1 MRRPSLR
8 LRSELWH
15 DSGFVRLWTANAVS
29 QLGSQVTLLALPL
42 TALYLLHAGPLG
54 VSLLT
59 SFAVLPFLLFSLPA
73 GVWVDRLR
81 RRPLMVLADLGR
93 AAAMASIPLAFWL
106 GQLTLAQLYVVA
118 AVHGLLSVV
127 FDVSYLSFLPTLVS
141 RERLGE
147 ANAKLLGTQSLMQL
161 AGPTLAGGLVAGVGA
176 AVAVLADAASFVASA
191 GFVTAIRG
199 REERPEPTRTRART
213 ELLEGLRYVFGQP
226 YLRILTTWISLGGLF
241 SSAFFALLVV
251 YFVRGLHLG
260 PATIGWL
267 LAVVNVGFVAA
278 ALLNGRIVARLG
290 VGRAIAWGG
299 LLSPLLLLAIPL
311 APRSNP
317 LPLLAASG
325 VAGTF
330 LGFLMNVNQ
339 LTLRQA
345 VTPNR
350 LLGRM
355 NSVARFMYWGAR
367 PLGSALGGVAA
378 EQIGLRETLL
388 LAAVGSAVTSIPIFL
403 SPIRALRAFPAPPP
417 DQALSVEPL
426 AAVRSTVSSDARAA
440 GDGGLAPQPE

>member
-1 MRRPSLR
+1 MHRPSLR
-8 LRSELWH
+8 PRSELWR
-15 DSGFVRLWTANAVS
+15 DPGFVRLWGANAVS

-42 TALYLLHAGPLG
+42 TALYVLHAGPLG

-81 RRPLMVLADLGR
+81 RRPLMIAADFGR
-93 AAAMASIPLAFWL
+93 AAVIASIPLAYWL
-106 GQLTLAQLYVVA
+106 GHLTLAQLYVVA
-118 AVHGLLSVV
+118 AIHGLLSVF
-127 FDVSYLSFLPTLVS
+127 FDVAYLSLLPMLVG

-147 ANAKLLGTQSLMQL
+147 ANAKLLGIQSLMQL
-161 AGPTLAGGLVAGVGA
+161 AGPTLAGGLVAAFGA
-176 AVAVLADAASFVASA
+176 AVAVLADAISFLLSG

-199 REERPEPTRTRART
+199 REPRSVPAGTRART

-226 YLRILTTWISLGGLF
+226 YLRILTTWISLGAFF
-241 SSAFFALLVV
+241 SSAFFALFIV
-251 YFVRGLHLG
+251 YLVRGLHLG

-267 LAVVNVGFVAA
+267 MAVVNLGFIAA
-278 ALLNGRIVARLG
+278 AFLNGRIVARFG

-355 NSVARFMYWGAR
+355 NSVARFMYWGTR